1 VSSILR
7 VLVCALL
14 LGSTTLAQT
23 PRRNAR
29 APGDAGSRTAVL
41 DAPVTRFVA
50 LGDTGEGNAAQF
62 QVAAALGVVSQTLG
76 TDFALL
82 LGDNFYDT
90 GVDSPLDPQFQTKF
104 VQPYGALAFPF
115 RPILGNH
122 DYGPALTPDF
132 TKGAHQVAYSALDPQ
147 WVMPATHFSFGTET
161 AFFVGLDTHR
171 IFHGIDAQQRA
182 DVAAWMN
189 EAGER
194 WKIAFGHHPY
204 VSNGPHGNAGT
215 YEGVAG
221 IPIVSGAD
229 VQSFFD
235 DLIIGQFDLYI
246 CAHDHSLQDLVEAG
260 GTSYLVSGAGAT
272 TTTLPGSNLTYFQA
286 ATEGFFHLEA
296 RPRTLVIRAYD
307 SQGKL
312 LHYRVLRK

>member
-1 VSSILR
+1 MSSILR
-7 VLVCALL
+7 VLVCVLW
-14 LGSTTLAQT
+14 LGNTAWAQSSRLNPRT
-23 PRRNAR
+23 PAV
-29 APGDAGSRTAVL
+29 AASRTAAL
-41 DAPVTRFVA
+41 DGPVTRFVA

-62 QVAAALGVVSQTLG
+62 QVAAALGVVSQRLG

-122 DYGPALTPDF
+122 DYGPAQTPDF
-132 TKGAHQVAYSALDPQ
+132 ARGDHQVAYSALDPQ
-147 WVMPATHFSFGTET
+147 WVMPATHYRFGTET

-171 IFHGIDAQQRA
+171 IYHGIDAQQRA
-182 DVAAWMN
+182 DVAAWMS

-194 WKIAFGHHPY
+194 WKIAFGHHSY
-204 VSNGPHGNAGT
+204 VSNGPHGNAGN
-215 YEGVAG
+215 YEGIPN
-221 IPIVSGAD
+221 IPIVSGDD
-229 VQSFFD
+229 VKSFFD
-235 DLIIGQFDLYI
+235 DRISGQFDVYL
-246 CAHDHSLQDLVEAG
+246 CAHDHSLQHLVEVG

-272 TTTLPGSNLTYFQA
+272 TTTLPGGNPTYFQA

-307 SQGKL
+307 SQGNL
-312 LHYRVLRK
+312 LHYRTLWK

>member
-171 IFHGIDAQQRA
+171 IFH
-182 DVAAWMN
+182 
-189 EAGER
+189 
-194 WKIAFGHHPY
+194 
-204 VSNGPHGNAGT
+204 
-215 YEGVAG
+215 
-221 IPIVSGAD
+221 SGAD